1 MGTNIVAPAL
11 SLLIPH
17 QSPLAAALGLERQRS
32 EQLSSVRRSAGEQHW
47 EAARAAR
54 GLERQLAWRAA
65 ALVRREQ
72 QAVRAVARGGK
83 RAAPGGWRE
92 EGDASLGF
100 VGVEED

>member
-1 MGTNIVAPAL
+1 MGTDIVAPAL
-11 SLLIPH
+11 CLLIPH
-17 QSPLAAALGLERQRS
+17 QSPLATALGLERQRS

-54 GLERQLAWRAA
+54 GLERQLARRAA
-65 ALVRREQ
+65 AL
-72 QAVRAVARGGK
+72 VRAVARGGK

-100 VGVEED
+100 AGVE

>member
-17 QSPLAAALGLERQRS
+17 QSPLAAALGLEQQRS

-54 GLERQLAWRAA
+54 GPER
-65 ALVRREQ
+65 
-72 QAVRAVARGGK
+72 
-83 RAAPGGWRE
+83 
-92 EGDASLGF
+92 
-100 VGVEED
+100 